1 MRLEIVNIKRD
12 VLGGLSEFEIK
23 FESMEQL
30 SDAVAAINR
39 FNEEKNSFIR
49 DSFLVAKNNAEA
61 FISEW
66 KIKNSKRVNEVLQQK
81 ENRRLEQA
89 KKTKEAIS
97 LLPKLSKAY
106 NEVES
111 LINQITLLDNG
122 VLKSPYM
129 SIHSNYKKSF
139 EEIHKEFKSC
149 MEETISKGA
158 K

>member
-1 MRLEIVNIKRD
+1 MLNVNSIKMEVAR
-12 VLGGLSEFEIK
+12 GLQDYEVAFEQ
-23 FESMEQL
+23 MEDL
-30 SDAVAAINR
+30 INAVEAVNR

-61 FISEW
+61 FIFQW
-66 KIKNSKRVNEVLQQK
+66 KITHSKKVQLVMEEK
-81 ENRRLEQA
+81 EKKKQEKA

-111 LINQITLLDNG
+111 LINQIAILDDG

-129 SIHSNYKKSF
+129 SVHSFNRKSF
-139 EEIHKEFKSC
+139 EEIHNEFKSC
-149 MEETISKGA
+149 IAETISKGV